1 MKILNKYTILFL
13 SIALISSVVLIN
25 LIPNLEREEFNQDVI
40 EDINDGITT
49 TSIVENSE
57 SSSIDVSDIEIDE
70 DIVTVEIPE
79 EQVDKIT
86 EILKNNVYKN
96 EITDFDA
103 YLLIGSDER
112 SEKIAQTRGKI
123 QGKRAD
129 VIILGLV
136 NKSTSEVS
144 LISFPR
150 DLLIENKCT
159 NKIERINATYSR
171 NECGNRAENLAAAIF
186 NISGIMVI
194 ILQVSLL

>member
-25 LIPNLEREEFNQDVI
+25 LIPNLEREEFDQDVI
-40 EDINDGITT
+40 ENINDGITT

-57 SSSIDVSDIEIDE
+57 SSSIDVSDIEIEE
-70 DIVTVEIPE
+70 DVDTVVIPE

-96 EITDFDA
+96 EITDFDS

-112 SEKIAQTRGKI
+112 SEKIALTRGKI

-136 NKSTSEVS
+136 NKSTLEVS
-144 LISFPR
+144 FL
-150 DLLIENKCT
+150 
-159 NKIERINATYSR
+159 
-171 NECGNRAENLAAAIF
+171 
-186 NISGIMVI
+186 
-194 ILQVSLL
+194 